1 MVPLVVRGGAAVYEG
16 SYARAV
22 ALGYPNTLAKPPE
35 TAVVRAW
42 QVQVP
47 MGFAIFLAAIGP
59 GVWVIGSPARWRR
72 VRRRRKGLCE
82 NCGYDLRAS
91 EGKCPECGRERA
103 VMQTRRQRDKETAR

>member
-1 MVPLVVRGGAAVYEG
+1 M
-16 SYARAV
+16 
-22 ALGYPNTLAKPPE
+22 PPQ

-47 MGFAIFLAAIGP
+47 MGFAIFLAAVGP
-59 GVWVIGSPARWRR
+59 GVWAIGFPRKWRR

-91 EGKCPECGRERA
+91 EGRCPECGREIR
-103 VMQTRRQRDKETAR
+103 QTRRQGDKETRR